1 MLVGY
6 KHDGRVGFAREL
18 GARLRAPLDAAL
30 RDAALNCDRV
40 EGVGGT
46 EKARAP
52 CAGGAPGILI
62 VTVPSRPARVRERG
76 YRHVDVLVRIALRG
90 GGGTTL
96 DSNDSNDSNDSPPRF
111 PSVGRGLL
119 TENVPPHP
127 NGGGG
132 TPRAPDVPP
141 RLLSR
146 ALRTSAGRTTQVG
159 LGAVERQ
166 ANAAR
171 IRVARPRQLRGRDV
185 ILVDDVITTGA
196 TVTAAAKSLSAAGA
210 HVVAIVA
217 LCAVERRSR
226 SPARRSGTDAKQG
239 STLRERRDGALQGPP
254 A

>member
-1 MLVGY
+1 MIVAAGVEAVVAGSYRGALRAMLVGY

-46 EKARAP
+46 EKARAA
-52 CAGGAPGILI
+52 CAGGARGILI

-76 YRHVDVLVRIALRG
+76 YRHVDELVRIALR
-90 GGGTTL
+90 
-96 DSNDSNDSNDSPPRF
+96 
-111 PSVGRGLL
+111 
-119 TENVPPHP
+119 
-127 NGGGG
+127 GGGG

-196 TVTAAAKSLSAAGA
+196 TVTAAATALSAAGA
-210 HVVAIVA
+210 RVVAIVA

-226 SPARRSGTDAKQG
+226 SPARRGGTDAEQG